1 MKPRWRKVF
10 LDLFENKGRT
20 ALVVLSIAV
29 GVFSIGMIA
38 GTYVIISNDMSITY
52 AANNPANIEFRM
64 DDFDDNMLTTIR
76 NTRGIADAEGRRVFN
91 MRVREVDSEQWT
103 TLDIIAV
110 DDFDENKVNLL
121 NLVAG
126 KAKPEKSEVI
136 LERDA
141 LEELDIQVGQDL
153 IFELP
158 DGMNKSLLVAGIVQ
172 DPTTGAD
179 DFLAP
184 PFGYI
189 TMNTLP
195 ILRQPELYN
204 RVFATVA
211 ENPDDLPHIRA
222 VGANLKDRIEK
233 GENTVAR
240 TGFSKTHEHPM
251 TSIINAVLGILMA
264 LGVLIVFLSSSLI
277 ANTLSALLNQHMRH
291 IGVIKLVG
299 GRNHQVLGMYLVLI
313 LVFGLLALLIAV
325 PLGGQGAYAL
335 AAFIAD
341 KMSFSLLGYR
351 IVPIAFAIQ
360 IVVGLLVPLVAGLAP
375 VIGGARVT
383 VLRAISGDLTMDEKR
398 VDESPPAPGHGG
410 PGKQE
415 SRWER
420 FQTRVTNALAR
431 RGIHIPRPL
440 LISLRNTFRRR
451 GRLLLTLFT
460 LTMGGAIFIAVFN
473 VRVSLHD
480 YMGAIGQYFIA
491 DVTVDFDEA
500 YRLREVE
507 QFVMQVNGVEYVE
520 GWQFTSVEALL
531 PDGTVADNISVLA
544 PPAESALVKPIL
556 IEGRWLRP
564 DDVRKITVSESIFKE
579 FPGLRAGDYL
589 RVKVNGQEENWQV
602 VGVFKFIGQ
611 QGSIGYAPF
620 EYISRENNLTNRSYS
635 YRIVT
640 ANHDRAY
647 QDSIAESLDRYLRDN
662 GFKVRKAQAGLASL
676 DTALESLDILVTFLL
691 IMALLTALVGS
702 MGLTG
707 TMSMN
712 VLERTREIG
721 IMRAIGAK
729 DSVIMRTVIAEGIV
743 IGLISF
749 ALAVILSIPFTY
761 LLSTIVSVAIFETPI
776 KVVFTFTGYGIWIAL
791 VLVLSA
797 VAGIL
802 PARNAAR
809 LTIRE
814 VRADE

>member
-20 ALVVLSIAV
+20 MLVVLSIAV
-29 GVFSIGMIA
+29 GVFSIGVIA
-38 GTYVIISNDMSITY
+38 GTYVIISNDMSVTY

-64 DDFDDNMLTTIR
+64 DEFDEDMLTTIR
-76 NTRGIADAEGRRVFN
+76 NTRGIEDAEGRRVVN
-91 MRVREVDSEQWT
+91 MRVREMESEQWT
-103 TLDIIAV
+103 TLDIIAL
-110 DDFDENKVNLL
+110 DDFEENKINLL
-121 NLVAG
+121 NMIDG
-126 KAKPEKSEVI
+126 QPEPEKDEVV

-141 LEELDIQVGQDL
+141 LDELDVQIGQDL
-153 IFELP
+153 VFELH
-158 DGMNKSLLVAGIVQ
+158 DGTTKSLRVVGIVQ
-172 DPTTGAD
+172 DPATGAD

-189 TMNTLP
+189 TMDTLQT
-195 ILRQPELYN
+195 LNQPKLFN
-204 RVFATVA
+204 RVFATVS
-211 ENPDDLPHIRA
+211 ENQDNMVHIRA
-222 VGANLKDRIEK
+222 VGGNLKDRIEK
-233 GENTVAR
+233 VDYVVIR
-240 TGFSKTHEHPM
+240 TNFSKTHEHPM

-299 GRNHQVLGMYLVLI
+299 GRNRQVLGMYLVLI
-313 LVFGLLALLIAV
+313 LVFGVLALLIAV

-335 AAFIAD
+335 SSFVAD

-360 IVVGLLVPLVAGLAP
+360 IAVGLLVPLVAGLAP
-375 VIGGARVT
+375 VLSGARVT
-383 VLRAISGDLTMDEKR
+383 VLRAISGDLTMDEKQT
-398 VDESPPAPGHGG
+398 DESPGR
-410 PGKQE
+410 E

-431 RGIHIPRPL
+431 RGFHIPRPL

-451 GRLLLTLFT
+451 GRLMLTLFT

-473 VRVSLHD
+473 VRVSLYD
-480 YMGAIGQYFIA
+480 YMGSIGQYFRA

-507 QFVMQVNGVEYVE
+507 QYLMQVDGVEFVE
-520 GWQFTSVEALL
+520 GWQYASVEALL
-531 PDGTVADNISVLA
+531 PDGTVVDNISLLA
-544 PPAESALVKPIL
+544 PPAESALVTPIL
-556 IEGRWLRP
+556 VEGRWLRP
-564 DDVRKITVSESIFKE
+564 DDVRRITVSESILTE
-579 FPGLRAGDYL
+579 FPDLKADDYL
-589 RVKVNGQEENWQV
+589 HLKINGQEEDWQV
-602 VGVFKFIGQ
+602 VGIFKFIGQ
-611 QGSIGYAPF
+611 QGTIGYAPF
-620 EYISRENNLTNRSYS
+620 EYISRINNQSNRSYS
-635 YRIVT
+635 YRVVT
-640 ANHDRAY
+640 AGHDRAY
-647 QDSIAESLDRYLRDN
+647 QDTMADYLDNYLRDN
-662 GFKVRKAQAGLASL
+662 GFKVRKSESGLASL
-676 DTALESLDILVTFLL
+676 DKSLESLDILVTFLL
-691 IMALLTALVGS
+691 IMALLTASVGS

-721 IMRAIGAK
+721 IMRSIGAK
-729 DSVIMRTVIAEGIV
+729 DSIIMRTVIAEGLV

-749 ALAVILSIPFTY
+749 VLAVILSVPFTY
-761 LLSTIVSVAIFETPI
+761 LLSTIISVTIFETPI
-776 KVVFTFTGYGIWIAL
+776 KVVFTLMGYGIWIAL

-797 VAGIL
+797 LASIL

-814 VRADE
+814 VLAYE

>member
-29 GVFSIGMIA
+29 GVFSIGVIA
-38 GTYVIISNDMSITY
+38 GTYVIISNDMSVTY
-52 AANNPANIEFRM
+52 AANNPANIEVRM
-64 DDFDDNMLTTIR
+64 DDFDDDLLTTIR
-76 NTRGIADAEGRRVFN
+76 NMRGIADAEGRRVFN
-91 MRVREVDSEQWT
+91 MRVREMESEQWT
-103 TLDIIAV
+103 TLDIIAL
-110 DDFDENKVNLL
+110 DDFEENKVNLL
-121 NLVAG
+121 NLIEG
-126 KAKPEKSEVI
+126 KPEPEKDEVI

-141 LEELDIQVGQDL
+141 LDDLDVQIGQDL
-153 IFELP
+153 VFELH
-158 DGMNKSLLVAGIVQ
+158 DGTSKSLRVVGIVQ
-172 DPTTGAD
+172 DPATGAD

-189 TMNTLP
+189 TMDTLLT
-195 ILRQPELYN
+195 LRQPKLFN
-204 RVFATVA
+204 RVYATVS
-211 ENPDDLPHIRA
+211 ENQDDLVHIRA
-222 VGANLKDRIEK
+222 VGADLKDRIEK
-233 GENTVAR
+233 SDVEVRR

-299 GRNHQVLGMYLVLI
+299 GRNRQVLGMYFVLI
-313 LVFGLLALLIAV
+313 LVFGVLALLIAV

-335 AAFIAD
+335 SAFIAD
-341 KMSFSLLGYR
+341 KMSFTLLGYR
-351 IVPIAFAIQ
+351 IVPIAFVIQ
-360 IVVGLLVPLVAGLAP
+360 IAVGLLVPIVAGLAP

-383 VLRAISGDLTMDEKR
+383 VLRAISGDLTMDEKQAG
-398 VDESPPAPGHGG
+398 ESPER
-410 PGKQE
+410 E

-507 QFVMQVNGVEYVE
+507 QYAMQVDGVEYVE

-531 PDGTVADNISVLA
+531 PDGSVADNISILA

-564 DDVRKITVSESIFKE
+564 DDVRKITVSESVFNE
-579 FPGLRAGDYL
+579 FPGLKAGDYL
-589 RVKVNGQEENWQV
+589 RLKVNGQEEDWQV

-635 YRIVT
+635 FRIVT
-640 ANHDRAY
+640 ASHDREY
-647 QDSIAESLDRYLRDN
+647 QDQMAETLDYYLRDH
-662 GFKVRKAQAGLASL
+662 GFKVRKAEAGLASL

-691 IMALLTALVGS
+691 IMALLTASVGS

-721 IMRAIGAK
+721 IMRSIGAK
-729 DSVIMRTVIAEGIV
+729 DSVIMRTVIAEGMV

-749 ALAVILSIPFTY
+749 VLAVLVSIPFTY
-761 LLSTIVSVAIFETPI
+761 GLATIVSVAIFSTPI
-776 KVVFTFTGYGIWIAL
+776 KVVFTLTGYGIWIAL
-791 VLVLSA
+791 VLVLSSLA
-797 VAGIL
+797 SIL

-814 VRADE
+814 VLAYE

>member
-20 ALVVLSIAV
+20 ALVVFSIAV
-29 GVFSIGMIA
+29 GVLSIGVIA

-64 DDFDDNMLTTIR
+64 DDFDDDMLTTIR
-76 NTRGIADAEGRRVFN
+76 NTHGIAEAEGRRVVN
-91 MRVREVDSEQWT
+91 MRVREMDREKWT

-121 NLVAG
+121 NLISGQIKPG
-126 KAKPEKSEVI
+126 KDEVI

-141 LEELDIQVGQDL
+141 LEDLNIQVGQNL
-153 IFELP
+153 LFELP
-158 DGMNKSLLVAGIVQ
+158 DGTTKSLQVVGIVL

-189 TMNTLP
+189 TMDTLP
-195 ILRQPELYN
+195 TLHQPELFN
-204 RVFATVA
+204 RVYATIS
-211 ENPDDLPHIRA
+211 EKQDDMVHIRA
-222 VGANLKDRIEK
+222 VGGDLKDRIEK
-233 GENTVAR
+233 VDYVVTR
-240 TGFSKTHEHPM
+240 TRFSKTHEHPM
-251 TSIINAVLGILMA
+251 ASIINAVLGILMA
-264 LGVLIVFLSSSLI
+264 LGFLIVFLASSLI
-277 ANTLSALLNQHMRH
+277 ANTLNALLNQHMRH

-299 GRNHQVLGMYLVLI
+299 GRNRQVLGMYFVLI
-313 LVFGLLALLIAV
+313 LVFGFLALLIAV
-325 PLGGQGAYAL
+325 PLGGQGAYWL
-335 AAFIAD
+335 AEFIAD

-351 IVPIAFAIQ
+351 IVPLAFVIQ
-360 IVVGLLVPLVAGLAP
+360 IVVGLLVPIVAGLAP

-383 VLRAISGDLTMDEKR
+383 VLRAISGDLTMDEKQAE
-398 VDESPPAPGHGG
+398 ESPQG
-410 PGKQE
+410 E

-451 GRLLLTLFT
+451 GRLMLTLFT

-473 VRVSLHD
+473 VRVSLYD
-480 YMGAIGQYFIA
+480 YMGSIGQYFRA

-507 QFVMQVNGVEYVE
+507 QYLMQVDGVEYVE
-520 GWQFTSVEALL
+520 GWQFASVEALL
-531 PDGTVADNISVLA
+531 PDGTVADNISLLA

-556 IEGRWLRP
+556 VEGRWLHP
-564 DDVRKITVSESIFKE
+564 DDVRRITVSESILTE
-579 FPGLRAGDYL
+579 FPNLKAGDYL
-589 RVKVNGQEENWQV
+589 HLKVNGQEEDWQV

-611 QGSIGYAPF
+611 QGTIGYAPF
-620 EYISRENNLTNRSYS
+620 EYISRMNNQSNRSYS
-635 YRIVT
+635 YRVVT
-640 ANHDRAY
+640 THHDRTY
-647 QDSIAESLDRYLRDN
+647 QDMMADYLDSYLRDN
-662 GFKVRKAQAGLASL
+662 GFKVRKAEAGLASL

-691 IMALLTALVGS
+691 IMALLTASVGS

-721 IMRAIGAK
+721 IMRSIGAK
-729 DSVIMRTVIAEGIV
+729 DSVIMRTVIAEGVV

-749 ALAVILSIPFTY
+749 ALALVLSVPFTY
-761 LLSTIVSVAIFETPI
+761 LLSTIISVTIFETPI
-776 KVVFTFTGYGIWIAL
+776 KVVFTFMGYAIWIAL

-797 VAGIL
+797 LASIL

-814 VRADE
+814 VLAYE

>member
-20 ALVVLSIAV
+20 ALVVLSIVV
-29 GVFSIGMIA
+29 GVLSIGVIT
-38 GTYVIISNDMSITY
+38 GTYVIISNDMSVTY

-91 MRVREVDSEQWT
+91 MRVRTVDSDQWT
-103 TLDIIAV
+103 TLDIIAM

-121 NLVAG
+121 NPLEGQAR
-126 KAKPEKSEVI
+126 PEKNEVI

-141 LEELDIQVGQDL
+141 LDELDIQVGQDL

-158 DGMNKSLLVAGIVQ
+158 DGMNKTLRVVGVVQ

-184 PFGYI
+184 PFGYV

-195 ILRQPELYN
+195 ALRQPELFN
-204 RVFATVA
+204 RVYATVS
-211 ENPDDLPHIRA
+211 ENQDDMPHIRA
-222 VGANLKDRIEK
+222 VSADLKDKIEK
-233 GENTVAR
+233 TGIVVRR

-251 TSIINAVLGILMA
+251 ASIVNAILGILMA
-264 LGVLIVFLSSSLI
+264 LGFLIIFLSSSLI
-277 ANTLSALLNQHMRH
+277 ANTLNALLNQHMRH

-299 GRNHQVLGMYLVLI
+299 GRNRQVLGMYLALI
-313 LVFGLLALLIAV
+313 LVFGFLALALAV
-325 PLGGQGAYAL
+325 PFGGIGAYGL
-335 AAFIAD
+335 SEFVAD
-341 KMSFSLLGYR
+341 TLGFGLLGYR
-351 IVPIAFAIQ
+351 IVPLAFIIQ
-360 IVVGLLVPLVAGLAP
+360 IAVGILIPLIAGLAP
-375 VIGGARVT
+375 VVSGSRTT
-383 VLRAISGDLTMDEKR
+383 VLRAISGDMALDSGEQAKDGVTR
-398 VDESPPAPGHGG
+398 
-410 PGKQE
+410 E

-473 VRVSLHD
+473 VRVTLHD
-480 YMGAIGQYFIA
+480 YMGAIGQYFVA
-491 DVTVDFDEA
+491 DVTVDFDEP

-507 QFVMQVNGVEYVE
+507 QRAMQVDGVIYVE
-520 GWQFTSVEALL
+520 GWQFASVEALL
-531 PDGTVADNISVLA
+531 PDGTVGQNITVLA
-544 PPAESALVKPIL
+544 PPGDSNLVRPIL
-556 IEGRWLRP
+556 VQGRWIRA
-564 DDVRKITVSESIFKE
+564 DDVRKLTVSESIFEE
-579 FPGLRAGDYL
+579 FPGLKAGDTL
-589 RVKVNGQEENWQV
+589 RLKVNGQEEDWQV
-602 VGVFKFIGQ
+602 VGIFKFVGQ
-611 QGSIGYAPF
+611 QGNIGYAPF
-620 EYISRENNLTNRSYS
+620 EYISRTNNLTNRSYS

-640 ANHDRAY
+640 VSHDREY
-647 QDSIAESLDRYLRDN
+647 QDRMAETLDHYFRDN
-662 GFKVRKAQAGLASL
+662 GFKVRQAEAGLASL
-676 DTALESLDILVTFLL
+676 DKALESLDILVSFLL
-691 IMALLTALVGS
+691 IMALLTASVGS
-702 MGLTG
+702 MGLAG
-707 TMSMN
+707 TMGMN

-721 IMRAIGAK
+721 IMRSIGAV
-729 DSVIMRTVIAEGIV
+729 DSVIMRTIIAEGVV
-743 IGLISF
+743 IGLLSF
-749 ALAVILSIPFTY
+749 ALALIPSVVFTY
-761 LLSTIVSVAIFETPI
+761 LLSFIVSLAIFETPI
-776 KVVFTFTGYGIWIAL
+776 QVVFTFTGYAIWLAL

-797 VAGIL
+797 IASIL

-814 VRADE
+814 VLAYE

>member
-20 ALVVLSIAV
+20 ALVVFSIAV
-29 GVFSIGMIA
+29 GVFSIGVIA

-64 DDFDDNMLTTIR
+64 DDFDDDMLTTIR
-76 NTRGIADAEGRRVFN
+76 NTHGIAEAEGRRVVN
-91 MRVREVDSEQWT
+91 MRVREMDLEKWT

-121 NLVAG
+121 NLISGQIKPG
-126 KAKPEKSEVI
+126 KDEVI

-141 LEELDIQVGQDL
+141 LEDLNIQVGQNL
-153 IFELP
+153 LFELP
-158 DGMNKSLLVAGIVQ
+158 DGTTKSLQVVGIVL

-189 TMNTLP
+189 TMDTLP
-195 ILRQPELYN
+195 TLHQPELFN
-204 RVFATVA
+204 RVYATIS
-211 ENPDDLPHIRA
+211 EKQDDMVHIRA
-222 VGANLKDRIEK
+222 VGGDLKDRIEK
-233 GENTVAR
+233 VDYVVTR
-240 TGFSKTHEHPM
+240 TRFSKTHEHPM
-251 TSIINAVLGILMA
+251 ASIINAVLGILMA
-264 LGVLIVFLSSSLI
+264 LGFLIVFLASSLI
-277 ANTLSALLNQHMRH
+277 ANTLNALLNQHMRH

-299 GRNHQVLGMYLVLI
+299 GRNRQVLGMYFVLI
-313 LVFGLLALLIAV
+313 LVFGFLALLIAV
-325 PLGGQGAYAL
+325 PLGGQGAYWL
-335 AAFIAD
+335 AEFIAD

-351 IVPIAFAIQ
+351 IVPLAFVIQ
-360 IVVGLLVPLVAGLAP
+360 IVVGLLVPIVAGLAP

-383 VLRAISGDLTMDEKR
+383 VLRAISGDLTMDEKQAE
-398 VDESPPAPGHGG
+398 ESPQG
-410 PGKQE
+410 E

-451 GRLLLTLFT
+451 GRLMLTLFT

-473 VRVSLHD
+473 VRVSLYD
-480 YMGAIGQYFIA
+480 YMGSIGQYFRA

-507 QFVMQVNGVEYVE
+507 QYLMQVDGVEYVE
-520 GWQFTSVEALL
+520 GWQFASVEALL
-531 PDGTVADNISVLA
+531 PDGTVADNISLLA

-556 IEGRWLRP
+556 VEGRWLHP
-564 DDVRKITVSESIFKE
+564 DDVRRITVSESILTE
-579 FPGLRAGDYL
+579 FPNLKAGDYL
-589 RVKVNGQEENWQV
+589 HLKVNGQEEDWQV

-611 QGSIGYAPF
+611 QGTIGYAPF
-620 EYISRENNLTNRSYS
+620 EYISRMNNQSNRSYS
-635 YRIVT
+635 YRVVT
-640 ANHDRAY
+640 THHDRTY
-647 QDSIAESLDRYLRDN
+647 QDMMADYLDSYLRDN
-662 GFKVRKAQAGLASL
+662 GFKVRKAEAGLASL

-691 IMALLTALVGS
+691 IMALLTASVGS

-721 IMRAIGAK
+721 IMRSIGAK
-729 DSVIMRTVIAEGIV
+729 DSVIMRTVIAEGVV

-749 ALAVILSIPFTY
+749 ALALVLSVPFTY
-761 LLSTIVSVAIFETPI
+761 LLSTIISVTIFETPI
-776 KVVFTFTGYGIWIAL
+776 KVVFTFMGYAIWIAL

-797 VAGIL
+797 LASIL

-814 VRADE
+814 VLAYE

>member
-29 GVFSIGMIA
+29 GVFSIGVIA

-64 DDFDDNMLTTIR
+64 DDFDDDMLTTIR
-76 NTRGIADAEGRRVFN
+76 NARGIEGAEGRRVVN
-91 MRVREVDSEQWT
+91 MRVREMDREQWT
-103 TLDIIAV
+103 TLDIIAM
-110 DDFDENKVNLL
+110 DDFDENEVNLL
-121 NLVAG
+121 NPVEGLP
-126 KAKPEKSEVI
+126 KPEKDEVV
-136 LERDA
+136 LEREA
-141 LEELDIQVGQDL
+141 LDDLDVQIGQELM
-153 IFELP
+153 FELP
-158 DGMNKSLLVAGIVQ
+158 DGTTKSLPVVGIVQ

-184 PFGYI
+184 PYGYI
-189 TMNTLP
+189 TVDTLQT
-195 ILRQPELYN
+195 LNQPKLYN
-204 RVFATVA
+204 RVFATVS
-211 ENPDDLPHIRA
+211 ENKDDMEHIRA
-222 VGANLKDRIEK
+222 VGADLKDRIEK
-233 GENTVAR
+233 VDYVVTR
-240 TGFSKTHEHPM
+240 TNFSKTHEHPM

-299 GRNHQVLGMYLVLI
+299 GRNRQVLGMYLVLI
-313 LVFGLLALLIAV
+313 FVFGLLALLIAV

-351 IVPIAFAIQ
+351 IVPIAFVIQ

-383 VLRAISGDLTMDEKR
+383 VLRAISGDLTMDEKQD
-398 VDESPPAPGHGG
+398 DESPTAPG
-410 PGKQE
+410 KRE

-473 VRVSLHD
+473 VRVSLYD

-500 YRLREVE
+500 YRLREVS
-507 QFVMQVNGVEYVE
+507 QYAMQVDGVQYVE
-520 GWQFTSVEALL
+520 GWQFTEVEALL
-531 PDGTVADNISVLA
+531 SDGTVAENISVLA
-544 PPAESALVKPIL
+544 PPAESTLVNPIL
-556 IEGRWLRP
+556 IAGRWLRP
-564 DDVRKITVSESIFKE
+564 DDVRKMTVSETLYKE
-579 FPGLRAGDYL
+579 FPDLKVGDYL
-589 RVKVNGQEENWQV
+589 RLKVNGQEEAWQV
-602 VGVFKFIGQ
+602 VGIFKFIGQ
-611 QGSIGYAPF
+611 EGSIGYAPF
-620 EYISRENNLTNRSYS
+620 EYISRLNNLSNRSYS

-640 ANHDRAY
+640 DSHDREY
-647 QDSIAESLDRYLRDN
+647 QDRMAEYLDRYLRDN
-662 GFKVRKAQAGLASL
+662 GFKVRKAEAGLASL

-691 IMALLTALVGS
+691 IMALLTASVGS

-721 IMRAIGAK
+721 IMRSIGAR
-729 DSVIMRTVIAEGIV
+729 DSVIMRTVIAEGVV

-749 ALAVILSIPFTY
+749 ALAVILSVPFTY
-761 LLSTIVSVAIFETPI
+761 LLSTIVSVTIFETPI

-791 VLVLSA
+791 VLILSA
-797 VAGIL
+797 LASIV

-814 VRADE
+814 VLAYE